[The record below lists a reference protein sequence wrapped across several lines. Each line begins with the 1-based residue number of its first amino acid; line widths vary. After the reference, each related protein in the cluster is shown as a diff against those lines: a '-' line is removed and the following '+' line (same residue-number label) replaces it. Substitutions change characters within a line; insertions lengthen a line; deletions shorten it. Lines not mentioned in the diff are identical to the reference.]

1 MWRIGIYVHLWHHHH
16 HQSNKTNPT
25 LPEVSCVPLF
35 LLFVVR
41 TLTMRSTL
49 LTKFE
54 GRDTIC
60 TMGFVIQSIFYL
72 ELEDQRM
79 YFQILL
85 QLIRG
90 SSFNSGV
97 RNEILILKKKL
108 SSDLKKVFFF
118 IFGCAGSSLLG
129 SVFSSFREQ
138 GLLASCG
145 AQASH
150 CDGWLLLLLSMG
162 SRARGLQPLR
172 HMAHHCSSRALE
184 RRIVVAHKLSY
195 PEARGIFPDQGSNP
209 RLLYW
214 QVNYLPRSHQGSSHL
229 YFNFLSWVVYFFQ
242 LYWGIL
248 DKYNCTYLKYMT
260 WWFYFKDLTV
270 NILGFPGGSVVKNLP
285 GSAGDTGSISGLGG
299 IPWRR
304 KCQPTSIF
312 LLENSMD
319 GGAWLDL
326 VHGIVKS
333 HVYLFISQQ

>member
-1 MWRIGIYVHLWHHHH
+1 
-16 HQSNKTNPT
+16 
-25 LPEVSCVPLF
+25 
-35 LLFVVR
+35 
-41 TLTMRSTL
+41 
-49 LTKFE
+49 
-54 GRDTIC
+54 
-60 TMGFVIQSIFYL
+60 
-72 ELEDQRM
+72 
-79 YFQILL
+79 
-85 QLIRG
+85 
-90 SSFNSGV
+90 
-97 RNEILILKKKL
+97 
-108 SSDLKKVFFF
+108 
-118 IFGCAGSSLLG
+118 
-129 SVFSSFREQ
+129 
-138 GLLASCG
+138 
-145 AQASH
+145 
-150 CDGWLLLLLSMG
+150 MG
-162 SRARGLQPLR
+162 SRARGLQQLR